1 MGAKGCLWASRTS
14 TTSRRPGTTS
24 CCRSTTRSCAYS
36 VARSTR
42 TVAPDRAGGH
52 QPACE
57 LELLSISRRDQSFAT
72 SNRNRE
78 RERGVQPPPENL
90 GGPKLFPA
98 PLPGPALSPAGH
110 SQGGRTLSA
119 QQAGPARARA
129 RRFDPCPRITT
140 EGSVTCQCPNST
152 ELHQTQANIHHA
164 AAQKIRGLS
173 SPECVGVRFRN
184 HLLICRLKVRFLRGS
199 PTNPRS
205 HGRPSKAASMSAVR
219 SQGSPTPGTGSVV
232 RITTEKDWR
241 RLRGIPAEMP

>member
-36 VARSTR
+36 VARSTL

-119 QQAGPARARA
+119 RQAGPARDRAGRVVAARSARTAGAQGAAGPTPSPGARA
-129 RRFDPCPRITT
+129 
-140 EGSVTCQCPNST
+140 
-152 ELHQTQANIHHA
+152 
-164 AAQKIRGLS
+164 S
-173 SPECVGVRFRN
+173 SAP
-184 HLLICRLKVRFLRGS
+184 S
-199 PTNPRS
+199 SMPRS
-205 HGRPSKAASMSAVR
+205 ASYWSAQTERTSHSCLLADSARTIVLPSGQRK
-219 SQGSPTPGTGSVV
+219 
-232 RITTEKDWR
+232 
-241 RLRGIPAEMP
+241 RGAPA